1 MKRLWLLAP
10 LFLAACNMAVM
21 VDPEGHRCNEL
32 DPCPIGYE
40 CVSFSCRLAMG
51 AGGGDVTGGGFVTAG
66 GFAGG
71 DAGGAAGGGGGG
83 AGGSSTGGGAGGGGD
98 LCANVT
104 CTVVPA
110 PACVGSTARSFSGP
124 GRCDA
129 FTGACVFDTFERDC
143 APGACVAGSCP
154 LSFSQIG
161 PRLRFAVNAIDLA
174 PGSTGSAVVA
184 VGDRSQVSQ
193 WNGSR
198 WSTVAAPTAGITLKA
213 VNFTSQ
219 NLAWVVGENRT
230 VWRWDRVA
238 GTFLTTPVPGLSATA
253 NLIGVDG
260 SSDVLVLIADTAG
273 NFAKWSGTAWTTG
286 ALPTNA
292 ASNFAMTS
300 VWVDDAQRER
310 LAGLCTNLSGSRR
323 SCVAYRNPSALNTWF
338 VDTDAT
344 SSRSC
349 ASLGPWLEVPDA
361 GGQDALCGFDDN
373 GSLRHTS
380 GGSFVASGLSLL
392 TGDGLVGITGG
403 PPSAGTR
410 PIWVQTS
417 SSLGQGRLYRVGGT
431 SAVPFPV
438 AQLDTFLGEEHLSPS
453 ESAGVVVA
461 EVNRLKNVNNVFYR
475 RTLPTD
481 RTDALDLGVD
491 FVGATSFNNE
501 LTLLSKK
508 GDLAVLRAGT
518 DVYEFRRPPSSPQY
532 NLEAAEGR
540 NGVQTI
546 LVAGRDG
553 LNAGLLARV
562 NFAGYTR
569 ISTSA
574 PGTTFKSVCR
584 ASDTEAWA
592 VGTGGAVFSIAAT
605 IATREPTVTTVNDLL
620 SVDCPVVG
628 QAVACGANSTVL
640 RRLAGPWTAVPF
652 PMAGRTLTS
661 CKLVN
666 GTLWVAGDGVFA
678 RLGPNAPA
686 WTMLPALPGLSNLVV
701 RAPNDVFAT
710 STPNASNFDVVRYDG
725 NGWNPV
731 LPGVSGTPG
740 GGVQVG
746 ARVVWGGSSGA
757 LVEGR

>member
-1 MKRLWLLAP
+1 MTRFALLVPLLLAG
-10 LFLAACNMAVM
+10 CNMAVM
-21 VDPEGHRCNEL
+21 VDPEGHRCNEF
-32 DPCPIGYE
+32 DPCPVGYA

-51 AGGGDVTGGGFVTAG
+51 VGGGDATGGGFVTAG
-66 GFAGG
+66 GTSGG
-71 DAGGAAGGGGGG
+71 DAGGAAGG
-83 AGGSSTGGGAGGGGD
+83 AGGGGGGD
-98 LCANVT
+98 LCANVS
-104 CTVVPA
+104 CSMVPA
-110 PACVGSTARSFSGP
+110 ATCMGTTARSFSGP
-124 GRCDA
+124 GRCEPS
-129 FTGACVFDTFERDC
+129 TGQCVFETFELDC
-143 APGACVAGSCP
+143 APGACVSGACP
-154 LSFSQIG
+154 LTFSQTG
-161 PRLRFAVNAIDLA
+161 PRLRFAINAIDLA
-174 PGSTGSAVVA
+174 PGSTGSSVVA

-193 WNGSR
+193 WNGTR
-198 WSTVAAPTAGITLKA
+198 WSTVPAPTTGITLNA

-219 NLAWVVGENRT
+219 NMAWVVGENRT

-238 GTFLTTPVPGLSATA
+238 GTFMMTPAPGLSGTA
-253 NLIGVDG
+253 SLIGVDG
-260 SSDVLVLIADTAG
+260 TTDALVLIADTGG
-273 NFAKWSGTAWTTG
+273 NFAKWNGTTWTTG
-286 ALPTNA
+286 ALPTTS
-292 ASNFAMTS
+292 ASAFSMTS
-300 VWVDDAQRER
+300 LWVDETQRER
-310 LAGLCTNLSGSRR
+310 LAGVCTNTSGARR
-323 SCVAYRNPSALNTWF
+323 TCVAYRNAASSTAWF

-344 SSRSC
+344 STRSC
-349 ASLGPWLEVPDA
+349 AAVGPWLEVPDA

-380 GGSFVASGLSLL
+380 VGNFVASNLTLL
-392 TGDGLVGITGG
+392 AGDGLVGITGG

-417 SSLGQGRLYRVGGT
+417 SGLGQGRLYRVTGT
-431 SAVPFPV
+431 SALPFPT
-438 AQLDTFLGEEHLSPS
+438 AQLDTFFGEEHLSPS

-475 RTLPTD
+475 RTLPSD
-481 RTDALDLGVD
+481 RTDAIDLGVD

-508 GDLAVLRAGT
+508 GDLAVLHQGSDA
-518 DVYEFRRPPSSPQY
+518 YEFRRPPSSPQY

-540 NGVQTI
+540 NGAQTI

-553 LNAGLLARV
+553 VNAGLIARV

-569 ISTSA
+569 VTASA
-574 PGTTFKSVCR
+574 PSTTFKGVCR

-592 VGTGGAVFSIAAT
+592 VGTGGAVFSIGAT
-605 IATREPTVTTVNDLL
+605 MATRDPSVTTVNDLVG
-620 SVDCPVVG
+620 VDCPVVG

-640 RRLAGPWTAVPF
+640 RRSGGAWVAVPF
-652 PMAGRTLTS
+652 PTPGRTLTS

-678 RLGPNAPA
+678 RLGPMAPA

-731 LPGVSGTPG
+731 LPGISGSPG

-746 ARVVWGGSSGA
+746 GRVVWGGSSGA

>member
-1 MKRLWLLAP
+1 MKRLSLLAP
-10 LFLAACNMAVM
+10 LFLGACNMAVM

-32 DPCPIGYE
+32 DPCPTGYA
-40 CVSFSCRLAMG
+40 CVSFSCRFAMG
-51 AGGGDVTGGGFVTAG
+51 VGGGDPTGGGFVTAG
-66 GFAGG
+66 GLGGGEAGG
-71 DAGGAAGGGGGG
+71 TAGGGSSGGSTAGGGGG
-83 AGGSSTGGGAGGGGD
+83 D
-98 LCANVT
+98 PCANVSCNT
-104 CTVVPA
+104 VPA
-110 PACVGSTARSFSGP
+110 PTCAGTTARSFSGP

-129 FTGACVFDTFERDC
+129 ATGACVFDTFELDC
-143 APGACVAGSCP
+143 APGACVSGACP
-154 LSFSQIG
+154 LTFSQTG

-174 PGSTGSAVVA
+174 PGSTGNSVVA

-198 WSTVAAPTAGITLKA
+198 WSTVSAPTAGITLNA

-219 NLAWVVGENRT
+219 NLAWVVGESRT

-238 GTFLTTPVPGLSATA
+238 GTFMSTPTPGLSGSA
-253 NLIGVDG
+253 NFIGVDG
-260 SSDVLVLIADTAG
+260 SSDVLVLIADTGG
-273 NFAKWSGTAWTTG
+273 NFAKWNGTSWTTG
-286 ALPTNA
+286 ALPTTS
-292 ASNFAMTS
+292 ASAFAMAS
-300 VWVDDAQRER
+300 LWVDETQRER
-310 LAGLCTNLSGSRR
+310 VAGLCTNLSGARR
-323 SCVAYRNPSALNTWF
+323 TCVAYRNAAASTSWF
-338 VDTDAT
+338 VDTDPT
-344 SSRSC
+344 STRSC
-349 ASLGPWLEVPDA
+349 SSLGPWLEVPGT
-361 GGQDALCGFDDN
+361 GGQDALCGFDDAN
-373 GSLRHTS
+373 SLRHTS
-380 GGSFVASGLSLL
+380 TGNFVASNLSLL

-403 PPSAGTR
+403 PPSAGSR
-410 PIWVQTS
+410 PVWVQTS
-417 SSLGQGRLYRVGGT
+417 SSLGQGRLYRLSGT
-431 SAVPFPV
+431 SAVPIPT
-438 AQLDTFLGEEHLSPS
+438 AQLDTFFGEEHLSPS

-475 RTLPTD
+475 RTQPVE

-508 GDLAVLRAGT
+508 GDLAVLHAGSE
-518 DVYEFRRPPSSPQY
+518 VYEFRRPPSSPQY

-553 LNAGLLARV
+553 VNAGLLARV

-574 PGTTFKSVCR
+574 PSTTFKSVCR

-592 VGTGGAVFSIAAT
+592 VGTGGALFSIAAT
-605 IATREPTVTTVNDLL
+605 VATREPTVTTVNDLL
-620 SVDCPVVG
+620 SIDCPVVG
-628 QAVACGANSTVL
+628 QAVACGASSTVL
-640 RRLAGPWTAVPF
+640 RRSGGAWAAVPF
-652 PMAGRTLTS
+652 PMAGRALTS

-678 RLGPNAPA
+678 RLNPNESA
-686 WTMLPALPGLSNLVV
+686 WAVLPALPGLGNLVV
-701 RAPNDVFAT
+701 RAPNDVLAT
-710 STPNASNFDVVRYDG
+710 STSNTSNFDLVRYDG

-731 LPGVSGTPG
+731 LPAVSGSPG

-746 ARVVWGGSSGA
+746 GRVVWGGSSGA